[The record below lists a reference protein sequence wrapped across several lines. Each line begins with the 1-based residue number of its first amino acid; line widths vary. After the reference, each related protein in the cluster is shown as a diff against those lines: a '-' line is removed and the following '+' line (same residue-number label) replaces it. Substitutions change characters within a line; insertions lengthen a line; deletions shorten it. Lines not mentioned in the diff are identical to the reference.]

1 MDANA
6 SSDGMTQK
14 FSALI
19 EIPYDLRFTSAALD
33 WISGLAGLAGGVRKE
48 LDSLRLA
55 SDETLTFLIS
65 SYPDA
70 EAWERIRVEFALLDD
85 GTAEITMT
93 NAGPPV
99 HLERI
104 PQYTPNAPSESNLDG
119 LWYFLASKA
128 VDELTFQSRGRDGW
142 QAIIRKRLA
151 EASFEIKAPEKSAA
165 TPARKT
171 PFTTRLAVPG
181 DAASLVDLTYDTY
194 RYSYPVESF
203 YHEPQ
208 LRHALEKREIIS
220 ILVEADGAIVGNSSF
235 AISRNAPRCAYSGSL
250 MIKPAFRQSQAIIHL
265 LKAIDSYVSSGAMD
279 VDLCYGS
286 TVTTHTGSQKVGART
301 GFSPLALHLAVCLPV
316 DFRGMKLT
324 GTERETFAIC
334 VRFINKPTLD
344 TVFLPKRHHSVMA
357 GLLAQAGF
365 NCRLSE
371 EEAVPAVERSKLSVE
386 EDAVELSACITLT
399 APGRDWT
406 ARLQKRIFALKAKDT
421 KTIIILIP
429 AWLPVLPGL
438 DHEMGRYHAIFSGV
452 KPLSAGECYL
462 VYSALSDPVDFD
474 RILLHDPL
482 AGALKEHSRQLYDE
496 MIAEAP
502 E

>member
-6 SSDGMTQK
+6 ASDGATPK

-19 EIPYDLRFTSAALD
+19 EIPYDLRFASFALD
-33 WISGLAGLAGGVRKE
+33 WVSGLAGLAGGVQKE

-55 SDETLTFLIS
+55 SDETLAFLIS
-65 SYPDA
+65 SYHDA
-70 EAWERIRVEFALLDD
+70 ENWERIRVEFALLDD
-85 GTAEITMT
+85 GTAEISMT

-104 PQYTPNAPSESNLDG
+104 PQYTPNAPSESNMDG
-119 LWYFLASKA
+119 LWYFLARKA
-128 VDELTFQSRGRDGW
+128 VDDLAFENCGRDGW
-142 QAIIRKRLA
+142 KALMKKRLA
-151 EASFEIKAPEKSAA
+151 NASFEMKTQAKSAPA
-165 TPARKT
+165 LARKT
-171 PFTTRLAVPG
+171 PFTTRLAVPD
-181 DAASLVDLTYDTY
+181 DAPGLVDLTYDTY

-203 YHEPQ
+203 YHEPK
-208 LRHALEKREIIS
+208 LRHALEKKEIIS
-220 ILVEADGAIVGNSSF
+220 LLVEADGAIVGNSSF
-235 AISRNAPRCAYSGSL
+235 AISRHAPRCAYSGSL

-286 TVTTHTGSQKVGART
+286 TVTTHTASQKVGART
-301 GFSPLALHLAVCLPV
+301 GFHPLALHLAVCLTV

-324 GTERETFAIC
+324 GAERETLLIC
-334 VRFINKPTLD
+334 VRFMKKPELETL
-344 TVFLPKRHHSVMA
+344 FLPKRHHSAMA
-357 GLLAQAGF
+357 GLLSQAGF
-365 NCRLSE
+365 QCRLSE
-371 EEAVPAVERSKLSVE
+371 EEAAPSAERAKISVE

-399 APGRDWT
+399 ATGRDWA
-406 ARLQKRIFALKAKDT
+406 ARLQKRIFSLKAKGT
-421 KTIIILIP
+421 KTVIILIP

-438 DHEMGRYHAIFSGV
+438 DREMASCHAVFTGV
-452 KPLSAGECYL
+452 KPLSAKECYL

-482 AGALKEHSRQLYDE
+482 AYALKEHSRQLFNE
-496 MIAEAP
+496 MIAELP

>member
-1 MDANA
+1 MGANA
-6 SSDGMTQK
+6 GSEGTTRK
-14 FSALI
+14 FSASI
-19 EIPYDLRFTSAALD
+19 EIPYDLRFTSVALE

-48 LDSLRLA
+48 SDSLRLA

-85 GTAEITMT
+85 GAVEIAMT

-104 PQYTPNAPSESNLDG
+104 PQYAPHAPSESNLDG

-128 VDELTFQSRGRDGW
+128 VDELSFQSRGRDGW
-142 QAIIRKRLA
+142 QAILKKRLG
-151 EASFEIKAPEKSAA
+151 EASFEMKAPEKSAVA
-165 TPARKT
+165 TARKT
-171 PFTTRLAVPG
+171 PFTTRLAVPD

-203 YHEPQ
+203 YHEPR
-208 LRHALEKREIIS
+208 LRNALEKKEIIS

-235 AISRNAPRCAYSGSL
+235 AISKHAPRCAYSGSL

-265 LKAIDSYVSSGAMD
+265 LKAIDSHVSGGAMD
-279 VDLCYGS
+279 VDLCYGA

-301 GFSPLALHLAVCLPV
+301 GFHPLALHLAISLTV

-324 GTERETFAIC
+324 GTERETLLIC
-334 VRFINKPTLD
+334 VRFIKKPELE
-344 TVFLPKRHHSVMA
+344 TVFLPGQHHSVMA

-371 EEAVPAVERSKLSVE
+371 EEAVPAAERSKLSVE
-386 EDAVELSACITLT
+386 EDAVELSAYMTL
-399 APGRDWT
+399 AAVGRDWT
-406 ARLQKRIFALKAKDT
+406 ARLRKRIFALKAKGA
-421 KTIIILIP
+421 KAIIILIP
-429 AWLPVLPGL
+429 AWLPLPPDL
-438 DHEMGRYHAIFSGV
+438 DHEMSRLQAVFTGV
-452 KPLSAGECYL
+452 KPLSAKECYL

-482 AGALKEHSRQLYDE
+482 ACALKEHSKRLYDE